1 MGYYFAVVIL
11 VLIFNLIG
19 KLFMINR
26 VDQNFRLLAEGG
38 YQRHAFNIINDRNLA
53 RELTQNLDLE
63 QPVVGY
69 SQPADFLTNFM
80 HLSFT
85 EDFGENVSRI
95 TTPIFLVADLVC
107 SIIVMVIYGDPFLA
121 LTVFSAATLPYDRQ
135 DHKLPAPHQHHRRQ
149 PSPAPHEQGA
159 LPGWFDGSGLYCPG
173 PV

>member
-1 MGYYFAVVIL
+1 M
-11 VLIFNLIG
+11 
-19 KLFMINR
+19 
-26 VDQNFRLLAEGG
+26 
-38 YQRHAFNIINDRNLA
+38 
-53 RELTQNLDLE
+53 
-63 QPVVGY
+63 VGY

-121 LTVFSAATLPYDRQ
+121 LTVFFGGDPAQ
-135 DHKLPAPHQHHRRQ
+135 CAPHQHHCRQ

-173 PV
+173 PVR